1 MSEHPY
7 ALLSGVTLKRG
18 AFSVFDR
25 LSLTL
30 GERRIALVGLNG
42 SGKSSFLR
50 LLNGLLLPNDGTVEV
65 FGLDTRKAARQLP
78 RHVGMV
84 FQNPD
89 HQMIFPTVRE
99 ELAFA
104 PRQFGASKTEAD
116 AAALVCLAEH
126 GCTGWADRPVA
137 LLSEG
142 QKQLVCL
149 LAATISAPRLLLCD
163 EPFAGLDLALR
174 LHFGTFLA
182 QAQASVLL
190 VSHDLEMIEDFDRV
204 IWFDGGQ
211 VRGDGSPGEVLPA
224 YRDFA
229 RARAG
234 SLTAP
239 VL

>member
-1 MSEHPY
+1 MSETAY
-7 ALLSGVTLKRG
+7 AILSSVTLKRG

-25 LSLTL
+25 LSLDL
-30 GERRIALVGLNG
+30 RERRIALVGLNG

-50 LLNGLLLPNDGTVEV
+50 LLNGLLVPDEGDVEV
-65 FGLDTRKAARQLP
+65 LGLDTRKAARQLP

-99 ELAFA
+99 EIAFA
-104 PRQFGASKTEAD
+104 PRQFGAGKAEAD
-116 AAALVCLAEH
+116 AIALACLAEH
-126 GCTGWADRPVA
+126 GCADWADRPVA

-149 LAATISAPRLLLCD
+149 LAVTVSAPRLLLCD

-174 LHFGTFLA
+174 LHFGAFLA
-182 QAQASVLL
+182 RADASVLL
-190 VSHDLEMIEDFDRV
+190 VSHDLEMIEAFDRV
-204 IWFDGGQ
+204 IWFDGGK
-211 VRGDGSPGEVLPA
+211 VRGDGAPGDVLPA

-239 VL
+239 AL

>member
-1 MSEHPY
+1 MSDAPY
-7 ALLSGVTLKRG
+7 ATLSSVTLKRG
-18 AFSVFDR
+18 AFSVFER
-25 LSLTL
+25 LSLSL
-30 GERRIALVGLNG
+30 GERRVALVGLNG

-50 LLNGLLLPNDGTVEV
+50 LLNGLLVPDDGTVEV

-99 ELAFA
+99 EIAFA
-104 PRQFGASKTEAD
+104 PRQFGASKAEAD
-116 AAALVCLAEH
+116 AAALACLAEH
-126 GCTGWADRPVA
+126 GCASWADRPVA

-149 LAATISAPRLLLCD
+149 LATTISAPRLLLCD

-174 LHFGTFLA
+174 LHFGAFLK
-182 QAQASVLL
+182 QVDASVLL
-190 VSHDLEMIEDFDRV
+190 VSHDLEMIEAFDRV
-204 IWFDGGQ
+204 IWFDGGT
-211 VRGDGSPGEVLPA
+211 VRGDGAPGDVLPA

-229 RARAG
+229 EARAG
-234 SLTAP
+234 TLTAP

>member
-30 GERRIALVGLNG
+30 AERRIALVGLNG

-50 LLNGLLLPNDGTVEV
+50 LLNGLLVPDAGAVEV
-65 FGLDTRKAARQLP
+65 FGLDTRKSSRQLP

-89 HQMIFPTVRE
+89 HQLIFPTVRE

-104 PRQFGASKTEAD
+104 PRQFGAGKAEAD
-116 AAALVCLAEH
+116 EAALSCLAEH
-126 GCTGWADRPVA
+126 GCANWADRPVA

-163 EPFAGLDLALR
+163 EPFAALDLSLR
-174 LHFGTFLA
+174 LHFAAFLGRTT
-182 QAQASVLL
+182 ASVIL
-190 VSHDLEMIEDFDRV
+190 VSHDLEMVEDFDRV
-204 IWFDGGQ
+204 IWFDDG
-211 VRGDGSPGEVLPA
+211 RIAGDGPPGTILPL
-224 YRDFA
+224 YRSHA
-229 RARAG
+229 RNRAMA
-234 SLTAP
+234 LTPGA
-239 VL
+239 L